1 MINLSKNNLVDVKTA
16 NSMQANLKVQEAEEP
31 VIPAENSA
39 RTEVEDLTKPEQ
51 FSEDFKISLKNIWK
65 GFVKV
70 LKALVDGPYYIR
82 YDDGSYETNLW

>member
-31 VIPAENSA
+31 AIPANDSV
-39 RTEVEDLTKPEQ
+39 RTEVEDITDPTQL
-51 FSEDFKISLKNIWK
+51 SDDFKFSLKKFWK

-70 LKALVDGPYYIR
+70 LKALVEGPYYIR